1 MMKRRALSM
10 SFMQVYTS
18 KVFYLAIIGVT
29 VLCFISVW
37 DSLEMPGVSVSYLIE
52 IFIGL
57 AMFKKIVVL
66 FAAIPFVSSFCSDWK
81 CQYIKPVIIRAR
93 INKYIRARIITC
105 FVTGLLTV
113 FFGLLLFILLLS
125 FRMPIFP
132 MGNYEN
138 VINLPLAPLA
148 TSFIPISYI
157 VARCFVFSLAAVLWS
172 MVGLTV
178 SAFIPIHFV
187 AIASTV
193 IASYFLEQ
201 ITYFYLPDW
210 LNLYKLT
217 GSEDVIHQGP
227 YISLFYFIFV
237 FVFVSFSALAGL
249 LFQYQV
255 KRRIN
260 NEVV

>member
-37 DSLEMPGVSVSYLIE
+37 DSLKMPGVSVSYLIE

-81 CQYIKPVIIRAR
+81 CQYIKPVIIRSG
-93 INKYIRARIITC
+93 INKYIRAKIITC
-105 FVTGLLTV
+105 FVTGLITV
-113 FFGLLLFILLLS
+113 FLGLLLFILLLS

-132 MGNYEN
+132 IENFGNIVY
-138 VINLPLAPLA
+138 LPFSPLA
-148 TSFIPISYI
+148 TSNFPISYLI
-157 VARCFVFSLAAVLWS
+157 ARCFVFSLSAALWS
-172 MVGLTV
+172 VVGLTV

-237 FVFVSFSALAGL
+237 FVSFSALAGL